1 MRPRSGLSLIA
12 LAGVVFASGCGVV
25 PAISVGPAVVAVH
38 RVGVARFHVSAG
50 VVDLAVTGRTV
61 WVAGFG
67 AVTRLDPVTGA
78 TVARIETPGVGDRSS
93 IAAGERGVWV
103 SAADRG
109 VVYRIATDTDRVVA
123 AIHVGGL
130 ISAVAVGGG
139 QVWVTRVTQ
148 TLGNVV
154 RIDPRT
160 DQVAGD
166 PITVGPGPDEL
177 VYAHAAVWVANTSP
191 PSVMRID
198 PRTGRVATVPE
209 IGVLGAGFGSLWA
222 ASGNYVTRF
231 DPGTGRIEARWY
243 IARASGLAFGGG
255 DVWVLTYPRSDS
267 PTVFNEIARTAA
279 VWELDP
285 STNRVAPRPL
295 RLAALEP
302 IAIGAS
308 ATNVCVGDYATAT
321 VTSIRIAQTH

>member
-1 MRPRSGLSLIA
+1 M
-12 LAGVVFASGCGVV
+12 
-25 PAISVGPAVVAVH
+25 GPAVVAVH

-160 DQVAGD
+160 DQVTGD

-177 VYAHAAVWVANTSP
+177 VYAHAVGVGSEHLATVGDADRSAH
-191 PSVMRID
+191 
-198 PRTGRVATVPE
+198 RTGRDRSRNRCPRRWVRLDYGPRR
-209 IGVLGAGFGSLWA
+209 
-222 ASGNYVTRF
+222 VT
-231 DPGTGRIEARWY
+231 T
-243 IARASGLAFGGG
+243 
-255 DVWVLTYPRSDS
+255 
-267 PTVFNEIARTAA
+267 
-279 VWELDP
+279 
-285 STNRVAPRPL
+285 
-295 RLAALEP
+295 
-302 IAIGAS
+302 
-308 ATNVCVGDYATAT
+308 
-321 VTSIRIAQTH
+321 